1 MWKFAQSIKFKI
13 GLALGTCVSLTAIV
27 GLFGV
32 YGLSQMNS
40 AFEDAYSQSTLAI
53 ANLSEV
59 RASQLDSRLQLR
71 RNLYFRDLQKT
82 KIADE
87 NIRADWQ
94 RIEKAWSDYYPNGI
108 TSEKE
113 RSIAD
118 EINNLLPQIKASTDS
133 AVAAMSVGNYD
144 AAAPLVEDQARF
156 AEPMQNLIR
165 EDTVLNMAD
174 AKRSADD
181 SGSMFRKLLWIT
193 VSLVGVSIALALSV
207 SIYLV
212 RSITLP
218 LGAAVPL
225 ADKVA
230 DGELGSQIAVESRGE
245 FGQLLEALKRMDS
258 KLSATVRGIK
268 ASAESVAVASQ
279 EIASGNGDLSART
292 EEHASSLE
300 ETAASMKQLTDAV
313 KQNADSARQAN
324 ALATD
329 AANMADIGNK
339 SVLSMVD
346 TIDEISSSSRKISG
360 ITGVIEGIAF
370 QTNIL
375 ALNAA
380 VEAARA
386 GEQGRGFAVVAS
398 EVRSLAQRSAT
409 AAKEIKELISSS
421 VSTIQDGAKQVGE
434 VGATV
439 GRVKQAI
446 DLVSDIVGEIAA
458 ASEEQSRGIAQV
470 NQAVGQ
476 TDELT
481 QQNAA
486 LVEEAAASTQSLREQ
501 ANSLKGAVSVINLSD
516 IGRSISRAEITQ
528 STLSMHASRTAAS
541 LSEESWQPKTS
552 PVIVRKKSVAT
563 NTPET
568 VNVDWES
575 F

>member
-1 MWKFAQSIKFKI
+1 M
-13 GLALGTCVSLTAIV
+13 
-27 GLFGV
+27 
-32 YGLSQMNS
+32 
-40 AFEDAYSQSTLAI
+40 
-53 ANLSEV
+53 
-59 RASQLDSRLQLR
+59 
-71 RNLYFRDLQKT
+71 
-82 KIADE
+82 
-87 NIRADWQ
+87 
-94 RIEKAWSDYYPNGI
+94 
-108 TSEKE
+108 
-113 RSIAD
+113 
-118 EINNLLPQIKASTDS
+118 
-133 AVAAMSVGNYD
+133 
-144 AAAPLVEDQARF
+144 
-156 AEPMQNLIR
+156 
-165 EDTVLNMAD
+165 
-174 AKRSADD
+174 
-181 SGSMFRKLLWIT
+181 
-193 VSLVGVSIALALSV
+193 
-207 SIYLV
+207 
-212 RSITLP
+212 
-218 LGAAVPL
+218 
-225 ADKVA
+225 
-230 DGELGSQIAVESRGE
+230 
-245 FGQLLEALKRMDS
+245 
-258 KLSATVRGIK
+258 
-268 ASAESVAVASQ
+268 ASQ

-346 TIDEISSSSRKISG
+346 TIDEISSSSRKISE

-421 VSTIQDGAKQVGE
+421 VSTILDGAKQVGE
-434 VGATV
+434 VGGTV

-516 IGRSISRAEITQ
+516 IGRSHVRKSLRAPSACMLQGLLHRSVRNLGSR
-528 STLSMHASRTAAS
+528 RPPPS
-541 LSEESWQPKTS
+541 LSVKNPWLPTRQKP
-552 PVIVRKKSVAT
+552 
-563 NTPET
+563 
-568 VNVDWES
+568 
-575 F
+575 